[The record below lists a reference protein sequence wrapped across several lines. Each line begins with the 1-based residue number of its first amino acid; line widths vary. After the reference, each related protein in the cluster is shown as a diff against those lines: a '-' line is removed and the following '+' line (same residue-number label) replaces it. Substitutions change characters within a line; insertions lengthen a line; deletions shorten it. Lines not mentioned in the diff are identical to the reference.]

1 MAIKIFVDQGHNPGG
16 INGGAEGNGLRE
28 DEVNYLV
35 GTYLVNI
42 LNNDPRFS
50 AKASRTY
57 PEEILGTNVA
67 TSLARRVQLANEW
80 GANYFIS
87 IHCNASVNPSYNGTE
102 AYVYQTNTQPYY
114 LGEDIVN
121 AISKRLG
128 TKNNGVLVN
137 TSLYVLR
144 RTNMPAVLVEL
155 AYITNAADAQKLR
168 DEPYQFAYAIYEGL
182 LKYFGLTA
190 MQ

>member
-121 AISKRLG
+121 AISRRLG

-155 AYITNAADAQKLR
+155 AYITNTADAQKLR